1 MQLAAQSGYFAD
13 EAVIFMLQPHT
24 MQVHDAQGK
33 VETPDLLE
41 VLVRE
46 AGGQQLTLPSLF
58 APERTPGWSAVLRL
72 SGESLVVRLPGQ
84 GSLYEG
90 SMPTEQRWRRD
101 VAATGDV
108 VIITGPM
115 ADPTCVDPAIH
126 AGLTTHVRVKLSI
139 RR

>member
-1 MQLAAQSGYFAD
+1 M
-13 EAVIFMLQPHT
+13 
-24 MQVHDAQGK
+24 
-33 VETPDLLE
+33 ETPDLLE
-41 VLVRE
+41 VLACE

-115 ADPTCVDPAIH
+115 AGPTCVDPAIH